1 LRRLSQCSSLL
12 SLWFRI
18 AILTLLGG
26 VAGGVFT
33 GAATGNLGLA
43 LAAFLCVVFIVAPLY
58 HYREYREY
66 RQRRDETC
74 TDETVGDYPEDLER
88 VERRHA
94 NQMLIVP
101 LGLALA
107 VIGASWIIFGTGL
120 YGGLVALPVMA
131 VASWALGR
139 FGGPNDPK
147 WKRVR
152 DEWKRQHIR
161 AL

>member
-1 LRRLSQCSSLL
+1 LRRFFEWYCRLSPWYKVALL
-12 SLWFRI
+12 SLCFGI
-18 AILTLLGG
+18 GVGSFAGAAMGEVG
-26 VAGGVFT
+26 VAFGGFLV
-33 GAATGNLGLA
+33 GL
-43 LAAFLCVVFIVAPLY
+43 IVGPLY
-58 HYREYREY
+58 YYDAHRK
-66 RQRRDETC
+66 RRDETC
-74 TDETVGDYPEDLER
+74 TDEMIDDYPEDLER

-120 YGGLVALPVMA
+120 YGGLVAVPVMA

-152 DEWKRQHIR
+152 DEWKRQRMERFR
-161 AL
+161 AR